1 MKKIIALAFSLILG
15 LSLTACGN
23 DKNMGSDMRNGMSS
37 LSSAAE
43 SIVGDVTGNSNTASK
58 AKITEAEAKAAALKH
73 AGIDEA
79 NITGFD
85 IDLDRDDGVLKYEID
100 FYSNGVEYDYDINA
114 QTGEIISSSK
124 DTD

>member
-58 AKITEAEAKAAALKH
+58 AKITEAEAKATALKH